1 MKTIKKLILF
11 IINFIL
17 FLNISYGNPFYSI
30 DTLKVV
36 IQINKDGSADISEK
50 VKYLVYSAK
59 EILYNIDYKNYGKL
73 ENLNIYY
80 ENFGNYQQG
89 VKSNKKEKGNYTLN
103 DFDGE
108 LEIKVYYPMEEENK
122 TFSFNYS
129 LTEAIILYEDVAQFT
144 KKIVKENYGSDIKNI
159 EIIIKLPEEV
169 NQEEIYAFNHG
180 LFSEKIDILN
190 EKEIRFKLKN
200 YKEKDFIEVN
210 ILFPKEIIFSSNSK
224 IYKEEKGLKKIIDLE
239 KKIANE
245 ASLKRKIISHK
256 NIIGNIVFY
265 FCIIWV
271 IFIMSFVYL
280 KNGKE
285 YKIKEEEFEDISEKF
300 SPAIVGSII
309 TKDIKIMQLFATI
322 MDLVRRGI
330 FLIDVKD
337 GKTILR
343 LKECCDLKNLKDYEK
358 IILKWYRE
366 ELENNR
372 EVIIE
377 DIEKTI
383 RDKKNYIDYKTK
395 YEEWK
400 NLVELEL
407 KKVGFKIEEPK
418 IIITTLGY
426 LTGILSIP
434 LGIIFLILFDS
445 SKFIVFPFFI
455 SFILIIYTINI
466 KRYSLEAEKLRMKC
480 LTFKKFLIDYKD
492 LEKYKLISDSRLE
505 KYFIYVMAMG
515 ISEKV
520 VENYNKIL
528 TLTDVDN
535 RVSIIK
541 IYNENIV
548 FKNIEKEIY
557 KNRNEKIRKILNIIK
572 NKKNFKNKN
581 NN

>member
-17 FLNISYGNPFYSI
+17 FLNISYGNSFYSI
-30 DTLKVV
+30 DTLKVIV
-36 IQINKDGSADISEK
+36 QINKDGSADISEK
-50 VKYLVYSAK
+50 VKYLSYSTE
-59 EILYNIDYKNYGKL
+59 EIPYSIDYKNYGKL

-103 DFDGE
+103 DFGRE
-108 LEIKVYYPMEEENK
+108 LKIKVYYPIEEESK
-122 TFSFNYS
+122 VISFNYS
-129 LTEAIILYEDVAQFT
+129 LTEAIILYEDIAQFS
-144 KKIVKENYGSDIKNI
+144 KKIVKENYGSNIKNI

-180 LFSEKIDILN
+180 LLSEKIDILN

-210 ILFPKEIIFSSNSK
+210 ILFPKEIIFSLNSK
-224 IYKEEKGLKKIIDLE
+224 IYKEEKGLEKIIDLE

-245 ASLKRKIISHK
+245 ASLKRKIISYK

-271 IFIMSFVYL
+271 IFVMSFIYL

-285 YKIKEEEFEDISEKF
+285 YKIKDEEFEDISEKF
-300 SPAIVGSII
+300 SPAIVGAII
-309 TKDIKIMQLFATI
+309 AKDVKVIQLFATI
-322 MDLVRRGI
+322 MDLVRREI
-330 FLIDVKD
+330 FLIDAKD

-358 IILKWYRE
+358 IILKWYKE

-377 DIEKTI
+377 EIEKAI
-383 RDKKNYIDYKTK
+383 KDKKNYIDYKTK

-418 IIITTLGY
+418 IAIKTLGY

-434 LGIIFLILFDS
+434 LGIIFLILFDN
-445 SKFIVFPFFI
+445 SKFIIFPFFI

-466 KRYSLEAEKLRMKC
+466 KRYSLEAEKIKRKC
-480 LTFKKFLIDYKD
+480 LTFKKFLLDCKD
-492 LEKYKLISDSRLE
+492 LEKYKLISGSIWE
-505 KYFIYVMAMG
+505 KYFIYVIAME
-515 ISEKV
+515 ISEEIA
-520 VENYNKIL
+520 ENYKKIL
-528 TLTDVDN
+528 TVIGIDN
-535 RVSIIK
+535 RIPIIR
-541 IYNENIV
+541 IYDENII
-548 FKNIEKEIY
+548 FKNLKKEIY
-557 KNRNEKIRKILNIIK
+557 KNKKFLKIRKREEY
-572 NKKNFKNKN
+572 
-581 NN
+581 